1 MITLHFS
8 SNSRSQRVLWLLEEL
23 ELPYKLNKIKFH
35 PSELKSEEHRK
46 RHPLGRVPVLEDK
59 DVIIF
64 ESGAIIEYIIAKY
77 DRKELKPGVDSD
89 IFPTYLQWYHYCEGM
104 VMPPM
109 NTVVVH
115 TLILPPERRNPEIL
129 RQAKNLLTKSILPV
143 DELLSKNKFLIKDNI
158 SGVDFMLGH
167 SLFMANNLGCVSDD
181 MKNILRY
188 LELINS
194 LKSFNKAVNT

>member
-59 DVIIF
+59 DVTIF

-77 DRKELKPGVDSD
+77 DRKGLKPSVDSD
-89 IFPTYLQWYHYCEGM
+89 IFPAYLQWYHYCEGM

-109 NTVVVH
+109 NTIVVH

-143 DELLSKNKFLIKDNI
+143 DGLLSKNKFLIKDSI

-167 SLFMANNLGCVSDD
+167 SLFMANNLDCVSDD

-188 LELINS
+188 LELLNS